1 MRNRSVFLGYNDIKK
16 KLWVAR
22 PRLRLDDAKSGSFQ
36 TISSL
41 SLRSQPMFIEGIRLV
56 NSRCPALA
64 NAAVN
69 GLADGLATGSA
80 FTSKNPKAAT
90 AATSRNRASHD
101 KKFLRI

>member
-22 PRLRLDDAKSGSFQ
+22 PRLRLGDAKSGSFLVQ

-56 NSRCPALA
+56 NSRCPGIL
-64 NAAVN
+64 
-69 GLADGLATGSA
+69 GHT
-80 FTSKNPKAAT
+80 T
-90 AATSRNRASHD
+90 
-101 KKFLRI
+101 